1 MLSPSVKN
9 NVLRTKMQPR
19 IYLHAGMHKTGTSA
33 IQKWAKNNKEILE
46 SHRLYYPNYEP
57 FAEMKINGHM
67 QFTHAV
73 AGKDSQLTFDE
84 CKKLSSKW
92 HDDALRKNCD
102 ILFSAESIFRHF
114 IKSKET
120 DPRKLYLQR
129 IKNLFEGFEII
140 PVLVFRRPDSF
151 IESLYKETVAKP
163 APQLPHLT
171 DWAKTKFHLKY
182 TENLLRYKEVFG
194 SVIVLTYEN
203 LRDSD
208 NFVQNFFTQMGFNIE
223 ASFDEEKVRQS
234 LSVSQIIVKNYA
246 NKYISGRTENENF
259 KSWLKINR
267 EFIDAAFDEGHPSL
281 WDSAEQK
288 NSFIENFPLEEFY
301 NVANIVSGEKKFPRA
316 KQVAES
322 FVTTIPEVLAS
333 KVDELFSKGDSQ

>member
-1 MLSPSVKN
+1 MK
-9 NVLRTKMQPR
+9 PR

-33 IQKWAKNNKEILE
+33 IQKWAKNNRETLE
-46 SHRLYYPNYEP
+46 NHGLYYPDYEP
-57 FAEMKINGHM
+57 FAEMRINGHM
-67 QFTHAV
+67 QFTHAI

-84 CKKLSSKW
+84 CVKLSSKW
-92 HDDALRKNCD
+92 YDDTLQKNCD
-102 ILFSAESIFRHF
+102 VFFSAESIFRHF

-129 IKNLFEGFEII
+129 IKELFKGFEVI

-163 APQLPHLT
+163 APQLPNLI

-208 NFVQNFFTQMGFNIE
+208 NFVQKFFTQMGFSIE
-223 ASFDEEKVRQS
+223 ANFDEEKVRQS
-234 LSVSQIIVKNYA
+234 LTVSQIIVKNYA
-246 NKYISGRTENENF
+246 NKYISNRSENEHF
-259 KSWLKINR
+259 KHWLKINK
-267 EFIDAAFDEGHPSL
+267 ELIHASFDGGHASL
-281 WDSAEQK
+281 WDSPEKKSA
-288 NSFIENFPLEEFY
+288 FLENFPLEEFY
-301 NVANIVSGEKKFPRA
+301 NVADIVSDKKKFPPT
-316 KQVAES
+316 KQVIEN
-322 FVTTIPEVLAS
+322 FVTTIPEVLARR
-333 KVDELFSKGDSQ
+333 VDEFFSKGDSQQGY